1 MNWQKL
7 PRKFGVNPLA
17 PKNGQVKKVNS
28 KNGIG
33 NFRDLR
39 VFDFGLIL
47 KSKTWKT
54 RKYFQ
59 YLQIPKNVF
68 YLRKLDISEVFEF
81 SILALILKSKTHKT
95 QKYLYTTLVNSK
107 ECVLHEE
114 IGNFQGFQV
123 FDFGPY
129 TEIKNSKNLEILC

>member
-1 MNWQKL
+1 M
-7 PRKFGVNPLA
+7 
-17 PKNGQVKKVNS
+17 NS

-33 NFRDLR
+33 NFRDFR

-47 KSKTWKT
+47 KSKT

-68 YLRKLDISEVFEF
+68 YLRKLEISEVFEF
-81 SILALILKSKTHKT
+81 SILAFILKSKTHKT

-114 IGNFQGFQV
+114 VGNFQGFQV

-129 TEIKNSKNLEILC
+129 TEIKNSKNSEILC